1 MSSESEFQFE
11 KESDLSVNEIKVM
24 YDDFVNP
31 GLSKLYQFFSF
42 GKEIFVKS
50 EGMYMYTRDDKKILD
65 FTGGLGVLNHGH
77 NHPRILKAR
86 IKSLIDSPLIA

>member
-31 GLSKLYQFFSF
+31 GLSKLYQFFLLITM
-42 GKEIFVKS
+42 GK
-50 EGMYMYTRDDKKILD
+50 
-65 FTGGLGVLNHGH
+65 
-77 NHPRILKAR
+77 
-86 IKSLIDSPLIA
+86 IDL

>member
-31 GLSKLYQFFSF
+31 GLSKLYQFSAISKLYF
-42 GKEIFVKS
+42 
-50 EGMYMYTRDDKKILD
+50 
-65 FTGGLGVLNHGH
+65 
-77 NHPRILKAR
+77 PQ
-86 IKSLIDSPLIA
+86 